1 MNTQKPIDKYP
12 ELSKLI
18 SACWMDMI
26 CTNSGTGFY
35 FEEDVEEAFGA
46 INKDVLVQE
55 FEYLWQDKAILF
67 HQLFQS
73 DETIAKIEEY
83 LRLGGFEKMDP
94 EEQEYYDYNLTNAR
108 LYQPQHE
115 LFSKEFIIL
124 YCWNFFLEKPRY
136 DSEFQPQ
143 NPASTQLIEHTW
155 GFKGCPC
162 WIGAYY
168 ESEKMC
174 TGAVFCQRNVQRKE
188 RLSPIHV

>member
-55 FEYLWQDKAILF
+55 FECLWQDKAILF

-83 LRLGGFEKMDP
+83 LRLAWFLKKMDP

-115 LFSKEFIIL
+115 LFSKGFIISE
-124 YCWNFFLEKPRY
+124 CWIFFLK
-136 DSEFQPQ
+136 SL
-143 NPASTQLIEHTW
+143 NTT
-155 GFKGCPC
+155 
-162 WIGAYY
+162 
-168 ESEKMC
+168 
-174 TGAVFCQRNVQRKE
+174 
-188 RLSPIHV
+188 LSFSPKSSKHSID

>member
-1 MNTQKPIDKYP
+1 MNQTYINGD
-12 ELSKLI
+12 I
-18 SACWMDMI
+18 R
-26 CTNSGTGFY
+26 FY
-35 FEEDVEEAFGA
+35 FEEDMEEAFGA

-55 FEYLWQDKAILF
+55 FECLWQDKAILF

-83 LRLGGFEKMDP
+83 LSACRFENMDP

-162 WIGAYY
+162 WIGAY
-168 ESEKMC
+168 
-174 TGAVFCQRNVQRKE
+174 
-188 RLSPIHV
+188 